1 MRSCGRAQ
9 RVERQTNLNP
19 VTLEIYMSHD
29 AALPAHSP
37 AGLEVPQGW
46 RVGLNWTAAILISI
60 VFLVAGL
67 WKASDPIGAAA
78 RLAQAK
84 VPEML
89 SIPAAIGFGIIETT
103 CGVLLLIPRFR
114 QWGAWIASLLLVAFM
129 IFIGIHY
136 NELVGAECSCF
147 PWVKRAVG
155 PQFFIGDGIML
166 LLAIGAGL
174 GVRKPEGVQAAA
186 LIMGAVAVFAFT
198 SYGMAAARNSG
209 TKAPEFLTAEDGT
222 QISLREGKTFV
233 YFFNPACLHC
243 LEAGRKLATLNWGD
257 TRFVSVAT
265 EAPQDSQWFLE
276 HAHLQGRGPIS
287 KDLDVLKRVFPF
299 DLPPAGVAIENGYQK
314 AMLLQFEGEE
324 PAATLNKLGFT
335 H

>member
-1 MRSCGRAQ
+1 
-9 RVERQTNLNP
+9 
-19 VTLEIYMSHD
+19 MSQD
-29 AALPAHSP
+29 AALPAHSQT
-37 AGLEVPQGW
+37 GLDVPQGW
-46 RVGLNWTAAILISI
+46 RVALNWTAAILISI

-67 WKASDPIGAAA
+67 WKASDPLGAAV

-89 SIPAAIGFGIIETT
+89 SVPAAIGFGIVETT
-103 CGVLLLIPRFR
+103 CGILLLIPRFR

-155 PQFFIGDGIML
+155 PQFFVGDGIML
-166 LLAIGAGL
+166 LLAIGAGMGARKSE
-174 GVRKPEGVQAAA
+174 GVRPAAI
-186 LIMGAVAVFAFT
+186 IMGAMAVFVLT
-198 SYGMAAARNSG
+198 SYGMALTRNTG
-209 TKAPEFLTAEDGT
+209 TKAPESLTALDGK
-222 QISLREGKTFV
+222 QISLSEGKTFI

-257 TRFVSVAT
+257 THFVGVPT
-265 EAPQDSQWFLE
+265 ENPQFGSFFMGKAGLE
-276 HAHLQGRGPIS
+276 GRGPLA
-287 KDLDVLKRVFPF
+287 KDLDALKKLFPF
-299 DLPPAGVAIENGYQK
+299 DLPPAAVAIENGYQK
-314 AMLLQFEGEE
+314 AMLLQFEGDE
-324 PAATLNKLGFT
+324 PASTLKKLGFV